1 MHTPS
6 ARRKCG
12 PYCPSFEAWPCDD
25 VLYSDDELH
34 VQHGAA
40 VMEGLNA
47 LRASS
52 RRPYCQACNV
62 AFLGTAHHAICPQ
75 AAMNELES
83 GRKPSAHASSIML
96 RLAYRLHQGCMQHA
110 QVREYNPMPKLTK
123 LNESNMHTLP
133 AHPPQQPISEFSGR
147 QVGSRDRDPSPRGEV
162 EKL

>member
-1 MHTPS
+1 
-6 ARRKCG
+6 
-12 PYCPSFEAWPCDD
+12 
-25 VLYSDDELH
+25 
-34 VQHGAA
+34 
-40 VMEGLNA
+40 MEGLNA

-147 QVGSRDRDPSPRGEV
+147 DRDPDPAAKKPTADPDAQPLRGGLPERGLV
-162 EKL
+162 PIIRGCMYHTE